1 MVALYSILV
10 RRDTHT
16 TTQIT
21 APEYELPL
29 LQEIFGVE
37 NVHNADGKRVDE
49 HGLAPAVGQFSPSG
63 DEYERFCAK
72 YGIELVERVCGKSK
86 TGQGSRL
93 RDECSGFGVCS
104 SAQPSALTLLPCI
117 KAMRC

>member
-86 TGQGSRL
+86 TELAKQVKAAVS
-93 RDECSGFGVCS
+93 ETNAAA
-104 SAQPSALTLLPCI
+104 SACAAAPSPLP
-117 KAMRC
+117 